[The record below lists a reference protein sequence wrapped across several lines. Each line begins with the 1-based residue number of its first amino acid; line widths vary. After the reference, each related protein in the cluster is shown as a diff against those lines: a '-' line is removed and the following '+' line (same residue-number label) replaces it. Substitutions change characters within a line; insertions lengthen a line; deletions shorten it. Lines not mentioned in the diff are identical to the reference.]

1 MNESN
6 IMNWHQLSA
15 DECLVHY
22 GVEKDIGYSESQIE
36 GLHKQYGLN
45 TLRKEEKESLIMRF
59 LKQFHHVLIYV
70 LLAAALITA
79 LLSHWID
86 TFVILGVVLI
96 NALVG
101 LIQEGKAEQ
110 ALNELKAF
118 LSPTARAIRGGK
130 VKTIEAEKIVPGDI
144 ILLKSGDRVPADLR
158 IIEAINLR
166 VDESM
171 LTGESEAVELHSEP
185 IIGDPGLADRTNI
198 GYAGTLVTSGRGQG
212 VVVATGQETELGK
225 IQDMMSGVE
234 ELTTPLIR
242 SMNVFSRQLSV
253 VIVIVSL
260 SILGIGYFLIQLE
273 PTELFLSVIALAV
286 ASIPEGLPALLS
298 ITLAIGVQ
306 KMARRNAIIR
316 KLPAVETL
324 GALTVICT
332 DKTGTLTQNEMTVT
346 QIVTPKNRYSVSGV
360 GYEPHGEI
368 KHSKGEKTICE
379 EFPDLKALLE
389 SARHCNDSQVY
400 KGMDGNW
407 KLEGEPTEGAL
418 ITLAKKGHLIERAG
432 KRIETLP
439 FESENKYMSVIQD
452 FESGERRLLVKG
464 AVEKVLSFCDLS
476 DSELEEWEGQIKDLA
491 GEGLRVM
498 GFADRTLTLGHDSIE
513 TELRKPLTFLGLVGI
528 IDPPREEAIRAI
540 DQCQKAGITIKM
552 ITGDH
557 AQTASAIG
565 KRVGIQNYSQVITGT
580 GLDQNTTDKDWELCA
595 EKYSIFARAQPEH
608 KLRLVEAFQRKNQI
622 VAMTGDGV
630 NDAPALK
637 RADVG
642 IAMGIKGTDV
652 TKDAAAMVLTDD
664 NFESIAAAV
673 SQGRTTYSNL
683 RKAII
688 FILPTNGAEAL
699 MVISSILLGFSL
711 PITPV
716 QLLWVNMVTAV
727 TLALALAFEPEEKRV
742 MQQEPRATNAPILG
756 TYFIW
761 RIIWVALLVGGG
773 AIALFFYYK
782 GHYNIDYARTI
793 ALNTLV
799 AGQVFYL
806 LNSRHLYESCLSF
819 EGLFGNPKVLIAGL
833 ALLFFQMSI
842 TYAPFMQN
850 WFGTLSITG
859 YDWILLSTV
868 GFVVFIAVEIEKAI
882 YRKLNNMKNQ

>member
-1 MNESN
+1 
-6 IMNWHQLSA
+6 
-15 DECLVHY
+15 
-22 GVEKDIGYSESQIE
+22 
-36 GLHKQYGLN
+36 
-45 TLRKEEKESLIMRF
+45 
-59 LKQFHHVLIYV
+59 
-70 LLAAALITA
+70 
-79 LLSHWID
+79 
-86 TFVILGVVLI
+86 
-96 NALVG
+96 
-101 LIQEGKAEQ
+101 
-110 ALNELKAF
+110 
-118 LSPTARAIRGGK
+118 
-130 VKTIEAEKIVPGDI
+130 
-144 ILLKSGDRVPADLR
+144 
-158 IIEAINLR
+158 
-166 VDESM
+166 
-171 LTGESEAVELHSEP
+171 
-185 IIGDPGLADRTNI
+185 
-198 GYAGTLVTSGRGQG
+198 
-212 VVVATGQETELGK
+212 
-225 IQDMMSGVE
+225 
-234 ELTTPLIR
+234 
-242 SMNVFSRQLSV
+242 
-253 VIVIVSL
+253 
-260 SILGIGYFLIQLE
+260 
-273 PTELFLSVIALAV
+273 
-286 ASIPEGLPALLS
+286 
-298 ITLAIGVQ
+298 
-306 KMARRNAIIR
+306 MA
-316 KLPAVETL
+316 
-324 GALTVICT
+324 
-332 DKTGTLTQNEMTVT
+332 
-346 QIVTPKNRYSVSGV
+346 
-360 GYEPHGEI
+360 
-368 KHSKGEKTICE
+368 
-379 EFPDLKALLE
+379 
-389 SARHCNDSQVY
+389 
-400 KGMDGNW
+400 
-407 KLEGEPTEGAL
+407 
-418 ITLAKKGHLIERAG
+418 
-432 KRIETLP
+432 
-439 FESENKYMSVIQD
+439 VIQD

-476 DSELEEWEGQIKDLA
+476 DSELGEWEGQIKDLA

-513 TELRKPLTFLGLVGI
+513 TELRKPLTFLGMVGI

-806 LNSRHLYESCLSF
+806 LNSRHLYESCLTF